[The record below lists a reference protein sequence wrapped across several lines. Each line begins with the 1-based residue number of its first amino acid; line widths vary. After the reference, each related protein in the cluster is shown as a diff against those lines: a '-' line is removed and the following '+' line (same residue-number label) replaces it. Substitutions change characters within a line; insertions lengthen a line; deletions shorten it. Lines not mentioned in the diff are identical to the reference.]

1 MIDKKLKNF
10 LKMSK
15 KERMEY
21 LDLLVGLKML
31 EDHCKESYG
40 RIKKMNL
47 PSYEDISI
55 HNKQYGQE
63 NSHYLN

>member
-1 MIDKKLKNF
+1 
-10 LKMSK
+10 
-15 KERMEY
+15 MEY

>member
-55 HNKQYGQE
+55 HNKVRKIVTI
-63 NSHYLN
+63 